1 MVIVDETF
9 AQGYD
14 GLFLD
19 NIDNFTIHG
28 PQKDQKEAVVKLIQK
43 IKEKYPKKMY
53 IQNAGLD
60 LADDTSRY
68 IDVIAI
74 ESIAT
79 DYSFKDKKY
88 NLRENNDYKNYMSRI
103 DSINAKYSIPFI
115 LVEYADSK
123 TLVDQIEKRFE
134 NVPYE
139 YFVGKIDLQTIP
151 QFN

>member
-1 MVIVDETF
+1 
-9 AQGYD
+9 
-14 GLFLD
+14 
-19 NIDNFTIHG
+19 
-28 PQKDQKEAVVKLIQK
+28 
-43 IKEKYPKKMY
+43 
-53 IQNAGLD
+53 
-60 LADDTSRY
+60 
-68 IDVIAI
+68 
-74 ESIAT
+74 
-79 DYSFKDKKY
+79 
-88 NLRENNDYKNYMSRI
+88 MSRI